1 MRGLDWII
9 LWTLSLIWGGSFL
22 FNEIA
27 LQGLPALTIVWGR
40 VALAAV
46 ILWLVMVATGT
57 KGPPRRLWPPLLV
70 MGLLNNAVPFTLFVL
85 AQGQITGALASVL
98 NATTPLFTVLVAH
111 LATTDERLTPRK
123 ALGVALGFGGV
134 LAMMVGENLH
144 GEALAMLACL
154 GAALS
159 YGLAGVWGR
168 RFRQAGLSPIATAC
182 GQVTSSTVLITPLW
196 LILDRPWHLPW
207 PGAEPVLAV
216 LALAI
221 AVFRLR
227 LSSVLP
233 RPRLGRINGGVAGDL
248 PDPAVGGWS
257 GMVGPGRDAGLAA
270 SGRTGADPVGTGA
283 DPVAAAAGLAE
294 DRPPGT
300 SGQHFKRFG
309 AQLRVALRVQ
319 PRRPDGDR
327 GAPRC
332 DGQDAAAHPG
342 FARQTDADRQTRPS
356 RRNGRRSSSAR

>member
-40 VALAAV
+40 VALAAA

-57 KGPPRRLWPPLLV
+57 NAPPRRLWPPLLV

-134 LAMMVGENLH
+134 LAMMAGENLH

-159 YGLAGVWGR
+159 YGVASVWGR

-196 LILDRPWHLPW
+196 LMLDRPWHQTW

-216 LALAI
+216 IALASLCS
-221 AVFRLR
+221 AFAYLLFFRVLASAGATAISLVTFLIP
-227 LSSVLP
+227 LSAAGLGWLVLGETLAW
-233 RPRLGRINGGVAGDL
+233 RHL
-248 PDPAVGGWS
+248 
-257 GMVGPGRDAGLAA
+257 AGLALIL
-270 SGRTGADPVGTGA
+270 S
-283 DPVAAAAGLAE
+283 GLALI
-294 DRPPGT
+294 
-300 SGQHFKRFG
+300 QW
-309 AQLRVALRVQ
+309 
-319 PRRPDGDR
+319 RRR
-327 GAPRC
+327 A
-332 DGQDAAAHPG
+332 
-342 FARQTDADRQTRPS
+342 
-356 RRNGRRSSSAR
+356 